1 MENKKMT
8 ELNEMYKKGFEE
20 GRKFEREH
28 KEQYKCYKVYLNEKE
43 FEFATYREAVR
54 YCLAMGIKNAIY
66 VEYYNPQMRVRL
78 NAAGE

>member
-1 MENKKMT
+1 MI
-8 ELNEMYKKGFEE
+8 ELYEMYKKGFEA

-28 KEQYKCYKVYLNEKE
+28 KEQYKCYKVYIDEKE
-43 FEFATYREAVR
+43 FEFATYREALR
-54 YCLAMGIKNAIY
+54 YCLAMGNRKNAIY